1 MQVVARAGIRGI
13 QLTDVKELFAIKVE
27 LYKRITCK
35 SFPIAAQ
42 REQFKEVPP
51 GYCAAVWQLASHHS
65 KWHNPYGA
73 LTCQRRCG
81 RSTNARLCQRR
92 CGRSCRCILQQRRC
106 GRVSLCNKVGSGEV
120 RKLGG
125 SKRGQKRIGKSYP
138 IDSLQI
144 LRYFPIAL
152 LNKRCNPHLS
162 RLVRKMF

>member
-13 QLTDVKELFAIKVE
+13 QLADVKELFAIEIE
-27 LYKRITCK
+27 LYQRITSK

-73 LTCQRRCG
+73 LLCQRRCG

-92 CGRSCRCILQQRRC
+92 CGRSCRCSLQQHRWCRSCRCSLQQRRC
-106 GRVSLCNKVGSGEV
+106 GRVSLCNKVGSGEGC
-120 RKLGG
+120 KLGG

-144 LRYFPIAL
+144 LLYFPIAL
-152 LNKRCNPHLS
+152 LNK
-162 RLVRKMF
+162 